1 MTAADPEQDADAAPD
16 PAPARQP
23 DRAIAR
29 LLRWYPRAWRER
41 YRDEFLALV
50 EDTLDGRR
58 PGWRLRLGV
67 VRAGLRERWRVLSGP
82 TGKRVLSQ
90 WSMFVLGGSLLTG
103 SIDDAG
109 GHPNAAGTWQ
119 AVAVLTVL
127 AVLAVVTGAA
137 VVAGG
142 AVAWP
147 SFVGF
152 LQAGGWPAVRRRIIW
167 AAAATVAAAG
177 ALAWLVV
184 LQASMTPGQLSK
196 SQAYGNVL
204 ITSAPLFVIAIGLW
218 AMAASA
224 VAEHLDLAPRARAAE
239 TLLAAVISA
248 GVLTMAPVQITWLG
262 VITSS
267 PLRLANGLAL
277 LAASFIATPGMLTR
291 ARRRARRQRRGA
303 ALHGR

>member
-1 MTAADPEQDADAAPD
+1 MTAPGK
-16 PAPARQP
+16 PANPRLAG
-23 DRAIAR
+23 

-41 YRDEFLALV
+41 YGDEFLALV

-67 VRAGLRERWRVLSGP
+67 IRAGLRERWRVLSGP
-82 TGKRVLSQ
+82 TGKRVLRQ
-90 WSMFVLGGSLLTG
+90 WSMFVLGGGLLAG

-109 GHPNAAGTWQ
+109 GHPNVAGTWQ
-119 AVAVLTVL
+119 AVAALTVL
-127 AVLAVVTGAA
+127 AVLAGVTGAA
-137 VVAGG
+137 IVAGG

-147 SFVGF
+147 SFVSF
-152 LQAGGWPAVRRRIIW
+152 LQAGDWPAVRRRIIW
-167 AAAATVAAAG
+167 AAVATVAAAG

-239 TLLAAVISA
+239 TLLAAIISA

-267 PLRLANGLAL
+267 PLWLANGLAL

-303 ALHGR
+303 AIHGR